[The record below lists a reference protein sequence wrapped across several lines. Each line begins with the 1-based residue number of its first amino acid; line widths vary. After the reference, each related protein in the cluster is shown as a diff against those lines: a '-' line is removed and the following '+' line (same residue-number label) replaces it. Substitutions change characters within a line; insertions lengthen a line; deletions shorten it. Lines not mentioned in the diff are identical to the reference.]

1 MSKPE
6 KTEKQKEEGL
16 EARQYTVWSDLRAMK
31 FLSQAQQDMRSL
43 KAATNRLHI
52 LLALAVLALGISM
65 VVLAVF
71 LVSARR
77 DIEQLREQLPAASPS
92 ATQSFLP

>member
-1 MSKPE
+1 MSRPE
-6 KTEKQKEEGL
+6 KTNKQNEEL

-43 KAATNRLHI
+43 KAATNRLQI
-52 LLALAVLALGISM
+52 LLALAVLALGISV

-71 LVSARR
+71 LMSARQ

-92 ATQSFLP
+92 ATQ